1 MPGLDGKGPTGEGRP
16 GRGLGRCG
24 KAKQGQRSDIQPRP
38 EIKGE
43 TDTNMD
49 RGAGNGGGRGRGRS
63 RGHGRMQ
70 SGRLREKARTRNG
83 EETIGSEYQT

>member
-24 KAKQGQRSDIQPRP
+24 SQRSDVQPRP
-38 EIKGE
+38 QIKGE

-49 RGAGNGGGRGRGRS
+49 RGAGNGGGRGGRRRRGTCR
-63 RGHGRMQ
+63 R
-70 SGRLREKARTRNG
+70 RNG
-83 EETIGSEYQT
+83 TNFNVQLDEAI